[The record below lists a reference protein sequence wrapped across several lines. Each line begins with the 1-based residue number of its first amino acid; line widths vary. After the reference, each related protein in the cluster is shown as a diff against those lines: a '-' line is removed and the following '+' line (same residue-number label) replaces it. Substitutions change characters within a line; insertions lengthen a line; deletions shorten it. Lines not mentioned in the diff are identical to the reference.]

1 VGRLRDGGKFPFG
14 HGRSRTN
21 GTNGFHPS
29 GMRTRKLAID
39 ELASAEHNEDADPVD
54 LVAVQAD
61 DELINALAAGVSVS
75 SSGAGNDVEDHV
87 STILAAWKAEVD
99 AEPVPELVD
108 LDSAIAAIR
117 SGRPAANRLRHLA
130 PVAAAA
136 AFVVLTVGG
145 LSVGSYSAEPS
156 DVLWPVTKVL
166 YSEKAESVEAADRV
180 EKRIARAKQ
189 AIAAGQP
196 ALADEELKAA
206 AADLAVVRPQ
216 EGRSTLTEVQDFLV
230 AKAQETQPGIPTDP
244 GAPLATDQTRR
255 VPPGAA
261 IAGPGRTSEAV
272 SPVAPPARS
281 STPAVSNS
289 PASPDSGTVR
299 PELVPD
305 PRLLPKPAPEPDEG
319 TEESSDDATPTS
331 PSADENG
338 AEDSSETSTSEED
351 GPTSDDAD
359 PPIVPGLGEMLP
371 EVGLG
376 PSAAGSGSDDPVD
389 SSAPA
394 S

>member
-1 VGRLRDGGKFPFG
+1 VRRLHDGGKFPFG
-14 HGRSRTN
+14 RGRSRTN
-21 GTNGFHPS
+21 GTNGAHPS
-29 GMRTRKLAID
+29 GMRTRRLAID

-75 SSGAGNDVEDHV
+75 SSRAGHDIEDHV
-87 STILAAWKAEVD
+87 TSILAAWKAEVD

-108 LDSAIAAIR
+108 VDSAVAAIM
-117 SGRPAANRLRHLA
+117 SGRPKAHRLRHLA

-180 EKRIARAKQ
+180 EKRITRAKQ

-230 AKAQETQPGIPTDP
+230 AKAQETRPGIPTDP
-244 GAPLATDQTRR
+244 GAPLAADQTRR

-261 IAGPGRTSEAV
+261 IAGPGRTSGPV
-272 SPVAPPARS
+272 SPESPPVRS
-281 STPAVSNS
+281 STPPVSNS
-289 PASPDSGTVR
+289 PTSPDSGTVA

-305 PRLLPKPAPEPDEG
+305 PRLLPNPAPESDEG
-319 TEESSDDATPTS
+319 TQKSSDDETP
-331 PSADENG
+331 
-338 AEDSSETSTSEED
+338 TSTSEEKGSED
-351 GPTSDDAD
+351 SPETSTSKEENGPTSDDAD
-359 PPIVPGLGEMLP
+359 PPIVPGLGEILP

-376 PSAAGSGSDDPVD
+376 SSAAGSGSDDSSD
-389 SSAPA
+389 SSAPT